1 MNSTTEIERQGTD
14 EALVVRYQR
23 GDRAAFARLV
33 ERHGAAVYAVARY
46 MLDDPEQAAEVAR
59 ATFLDLSRSAGSFH
73 IETPFRPWLFG
84 FLHRRLGVSDEKASA
99 STTPPASRPPPSPV
113 MEEPAS
119 PSSRAPRSFAI
130 GRRVAEQVATLPALT
145 REILTLKL
153 KAQLSIREI
162 ASATSSTTDEIGQR
176 LRAGLEAIQSV
187 VSDTEDYA
195 RALR

>member
-33 ERHGAAVYAVARY
+33 ERHAAAVHAVASL
-46 MLDDPEQAAEVAR
+46 MLDDREQAAELAR

-84 FLHRRLGVSDEKASA
+84 FLHRRLGVSDAGVS
-99 STTPPASRPPPSPV
+99 STSSPPPPHPPPSPAP
-113 MEEPAS
+113 EEPAV

-145 REILTLKL
+145 REVLTLKL

-162 ASATSSTTDEIGQR
+162 ATATSSTTDEIGQR